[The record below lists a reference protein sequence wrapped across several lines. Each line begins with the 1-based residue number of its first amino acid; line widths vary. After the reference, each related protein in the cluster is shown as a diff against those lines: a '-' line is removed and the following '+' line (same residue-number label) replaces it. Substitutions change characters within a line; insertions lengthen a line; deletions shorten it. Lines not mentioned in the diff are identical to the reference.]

1 MTQPNDCGISEQEL
15 AEIDDYSAEGTV
27 IEVEE

>member
-1 MTQPNDCGISEQEL
+1 MNEELTGISEQEL
-15 AEIDDYSAEGTV
+15 CEMDDYSAEGTV